1 MSLPSFPNVDP
12 PIQREDA
19 VNQILSSIA
28 MEELGLSH
36 ILNAEGEKMQYIL
49 GTLPGLSGPAATV
62 EDVLNANESVRG
74 LLETAVQ
81 NQIFL
86 KGKMQGALAA
96 SPMQGPTGPTGP
108 QGPAGPAGGPT
119 GPAGSPGAAGA
130 TGPTG
135 PAGPTGPTG
144 PNVTATNAYAAS
156 TKGAAFMVL
165 MSGTN
170 VALPDAQTL
179 SPDITVNGAND
190 TFTVAEAGR
199 YRVSYNINSVTPLTL
214 GARLMVDGAEIAGS
228 NVMPQKTSL
237 SRLANDILVD
247 LPAGAKV
254 SLQVY
259 GYAGLVTLLPNSIGA
274 SLSMVRLS

>member
-1 MSLPSFPNVDP
+1 MSLRCVKSHDFRDFPCC
-12 PIQREDA
+12 A
-19 VNQILSSIA
+19 
-28 MEELGLSH
+28 
-36 ILNAEGEKMQYIL
+36 YI
-49 GTLPGLSGPAATV
+49 
-62 EDVLNANESVRG
+62 D
-74 LLETAVQ
+74 
-81 NQIFL
+81 
-86 KGKMQGALAA
+86 
-96 SPMQGPTGPTGP
+96 
-108 QGPAGPAGGPT
+108 
-119 GPAGSPGAAGA
+119 
-130 TGPTG
+130 
-135 PAGPTGPTG
+135 GPTGPTG

-165 MSGTN
+165 MDGTN

-199 YRVSYNINSVTPLTL
+199 YRVSYNINSLTPLTL

-228 NVMPQKTSL
+228 NVMPQKTAL

>member
-86 KGKMQGALAA
+86 KGR
-96 SPMQGPTGPTGP
+96 
-108 QGPAGPAGGPT
+108 AGEE
-119 GPAGSPGAAGA
+119 GSPAPCPRYFMRLHADRFRLEPNCRFRHWIYHIPKPVGRPSL
-130 TGPTG
+130 TGG
-135 PAGPTGPTG
+135 
-144 PNVTATNAYAAS
+144 V
-156 TKGAAFMVL
+156 
-165 MSGTN
+165 SGE
-170 VALPDAQTL
+170 L
-179 SPDITVNGAND
+179 
-190 TFTVAEAGR
+190 
-199 YRVSYNINSVTPLTL
+199 
-214 GARLMVDGAEIAGS
+214 
-228 NVMPQKTSL
+228 
-237 SRLANDILVD
+237 
-247 LPAGAKV
+247 
-254 SLQVY
+254 
-259 GYAGLVTLLPNSIGA
+259 
-274 SLSMVRLS
+274 

>member
-1 MSLPSFPNVDP
+1 MPMPTFPQIDP
-12 PIQREDA
+12 PLTREGSI
-19 VNQILSSIA
+19 NGIISSIA
-28 MEELGLSH
+28 AEELSLSH
-36 ILNAEGEKMQYIL
+36 ILNTQGEKLQYVL
-49 GTLPGLSGPAATV
+49 GTLPGLEKAADLEEVMKVNKSVQDTMSDVMEQQMLLTAKLSAAMKAPVYPGP
-62 EDVLNANESVRG
+62 
-74 LLETAVQ
+74 
-81 NQIFL
+81 
-86 KGKMQGALAA
+86 
-96 SPMQGPTGPTGP
+96 
-108 QGPAGPAGGPT
+108 
-119 GPAGSPGAAGA
+119 

-156 TKGAAFMVL
+156 TKGAAFTVL

-214 GARLMVDGAEIAGS
+214 GARLMVDGTEIEAS
-228 NVMPQKTSL
+228 NVMPQTAPL
-237 SRLANDILVD
+237 SRLSNDFLVD
-247 LPAGAKV
+247 LAAGAKV

>member
-1 MSLPSFPNVDP
+1 MRGFLCC
-12 PIQREDA
+12 A
-19 VNQILSSIA
+19 
-28 MEELGLSH
+28 
-36 ILNAEGEKMQYIL
+36 YI
-49 GTLPGLSGPAATV
+49 
-62 EDVLNANESVRG
+62 D
-74 LLETAVQ
+74 
-81 NQIFL
+81 
-86 KGKMQGALAA
+86 GA
-96 SPMQGPTGPTGP
+96 
-108 QGPAGPAGGPT
+108 
-119 GPAGSPGAAGA
+119 
-130 TGPTG
+130 TG

-156 TKGAAFMVL
+156 TKGAAFTVL

-190 TFTVAEAGR
+190 TFTVAESGR

-228 NVMPQKTSL
+228 NVMPQTTPL

>member
-86 KGKMQGALAA
+86 KGKMQGALDA
-96 SPMQGPTGPTGP
+96 SPMRGPTGPTGPTGP
-108 QGPAGPAGGPT
+108 QGPAGPAG
-119 GPAGSPGAAGA
+119 PAGAPGAAGA

-135 PAGPTGPTG
+135 PVGPTGPTG

-156 TKGAAFMVL
+156 TKGAAFTVL
-165 MSGTN
+165 MAGTN

-228 NVMPQKTSL
+228 NVMPQKTAL

-274 SLSMVRLS
+274 SLSMIRLS

>member
-1 MSLPSFPNVDP
+1 
-12 PIQREDA
+12 
-19 VNQILSSIA
+19 
-28 MEELGLSH
+28 
-36 ILNAEGEKMQYIL
+36 
-49 GTLPGLSGPAATV
+49 
-62 EDVLNANESVRG
+62 
-74 LLETAVQ
+74 
-81 NQIFL
+81 
-86 KGKMQGALAA
+86 
-96 SPMQGPTGPTGP
+96 
-108 QGPAGPAGGPT
+108 
-119 GPAGSPGAAGA
+119 
-130 TGPTG
+130 
-135 PAGPTGPTG
+135 
-144 PNVTATNAYAAS
+144 
-156 TKGAAFMVL
+156 

-199 YRVSYNINSVTPLTL
+199 YRVSYNINSVTPLIL
-214 GARLMVDGAEIAGS
+214 GTRLMVDGAEIAGS

-259 GYAGLVTLLPNSIGA
+259 GYVGLVSLLPNSIGA

>member
-86 KGKMQGALAA
+86 KGKMQGALDA
-96 SPMQGPTGPTGP
+96 SPMRGPTGPTGPTGP
-108 QGPAGPAGGPT
+108 QGPAGPAGGPA
-119 GPAGSPGAAGA
+119 GPAGAPGAAGA

-135 PAGPTGPTG
+135 PMGPQGVTGPQGFT
-144 PNVTATNAYAAS
+144 V
-156 TKGAAFMVL
+156 F

-228 NVMPQKTSL
+228 NVMPQTTPL